1 VNVVAIKG
9 SGGGV
14 GVTTIVAQLT
24 AQLTA
29 QHRRALAFDFSPS
42 NVLRLHF
49 GMPWS
54 DDTGLAPQ
62 VLSGKPW
69 HKAAFRSAGAIDF
82 VPFGRVNGGMTTSDF
97 SAFLNRDKE
106 WFANRIKELD
116 MPPDSLVICDCPAAE
131 EILQAQVMST
141 ARLALVVVA
150 PDAISYASAT
160 IAVETALFQ
169 GAGEVFLLLNGFDST
184 RALDRDISL
193 LLHNESRYRFVPVT
207 IHRDEHLR
215 EAVACKQTVLEYAP
229 ASRAAYDFDALAA
242 WLYIHLSQVKSGTS

>member
-1 VNVVAIKG
+1 MNVVAIKG
-9 SGGGV
+9 GGGGV

-29 QHRRALAFDFSPS
+29 QHRRTLAFDFSPS

-69 HKAAFRSAGAIDF
+69 HEAAFRSAGAIDF

-116 MPPDSLVICDCPAAE
+116 MPPDSLVICDCPADE

-160 IAVETALFQ
+160 IAVETALSQ

-193 LLHNESRYRFVPVT
+193 LLHNESRHRFVPVT

-242 WLYIHLSQVKSGTS
+242 WLYIHLSQVKSGAS